1 MKKEYFSV
9 LVLLFFLLFYTHSNG
24 QEDYSFGS
32 SAKKDYEKLI
42 ELQQGTEQTF
52 LQTHDFDIKING
64 CDNVINHLNKFLKR
78 YPDDE
83 RSDKVATA
91 LESWKSQKITFNLQL
106 NSLINDLSSL
116 LSKKAAEA
124 AFKKHKMSKI
134 EAIDLIS
141 QDKHTDGNKLF
152 LTNVYTVRMKGKIIG
167 KTISKLSIST
177 SGSINIEDKST
188 LINDKAQ
195 IEE

>member
-78 YPDDE
+78 YPDDK

-106 NSLINDLSSL
+106 NSLVNNLSSL

-124 AFKKHKMSKI
+124 AQKKHPMSKI
-134 EAIDLIS
+134 EEIALAS
-141 QDKHTDGNKLF
+141 QDKHTVGEKLN
-152 LTNVYTVRMKGKIIG
+152 LTNVYSVRMKGKMLG
-167 KTISKLSIST
+167 KSIFKLSITT
-177 SGSINIEDKST
+177 SGSIDIEDKNV
-188 LINDKAQ
+188 LVNDKAQ
-195 IEE
+195 VEE